1 MKLYI
6 DAGNTRLKWSLE
18 DEGEPVASGVG
29 VLDEENPLPGLA
41 GFAGDITG
49 IAVSTVASEEKRR
62 RLLEYLAA
70 LADVP
75 ARFYWA
81 EAERGGLRNAYID
94 FARMGA
100 DRWHAMY
107 GAWVDHRRGFA
118 IVDAGSAVTVDYVDP
133 AGNHLGGYI
142 LPGLQMMFRSL
153 KTDAARI
160 GFDPEQVLE
169 TEPGKST
176 GQCVNHGLAWL
187 SGAMVARIR
196 EDASRFG
203 LADTLITGGDANRL
217 IRLGL
222 PGIHRP
228 DLVLAGLRAID
239 AEEAP

>member
-1 MKLYI
+1 MRLYI

-18 DEGEPVASGVG
+18 DESGPVASGVG

-133 AGNHLGGYI
+133 AGNHL
-142 LPGLQMMFRSL
+142 
-153 KTDAARI
+153 
-160 GFDPEQVLE
+160 
-169 TEPGKST
+169 
-176 GQCVNHGLAWL
+176 
-187 SGAMVARIR
+187 
-196 EDASRFG
+196 
-203 LADTLITGGDANRL
+203 
-217 IRLGL
+217 
-222 PGIHRP
+222 
-228 DLVLAGLRAID
+228 
-239 AEEAP
+239 